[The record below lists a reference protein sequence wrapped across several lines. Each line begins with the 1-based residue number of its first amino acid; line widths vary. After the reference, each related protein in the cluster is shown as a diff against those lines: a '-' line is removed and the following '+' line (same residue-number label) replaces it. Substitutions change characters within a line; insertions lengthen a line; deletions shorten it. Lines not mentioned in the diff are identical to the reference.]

1 MTRKSALLEKI
12 LDMIPGFS
20 GYRKREKIREDDRI
34 IRSYIVSVLENAIK
48 YIEDAQASL
57 VDINYDRAAAL
68 DNLLRRLRLLADRI
82 RWAPHGY
89 QSHYYI
95 VKAEEADLEKLRS
108 IDAEII
114 GLAEQLDN
122 IASNIANKATAGQVP
137 DPKDLGGVNDL
148 IEKIHGFLGERN
160 KILMDLG
167 EKYR

>member
-12 LDMIPGFS
+12 LDRIPGFS

-48 YIEDAQASL
+48 FIEDAQAGL
-57 VDINYDRAAAL
+57 IDINYDKAIAL
-68 DNLLRRLRLLADRI
+68 DDLLRRLRLLTDEI

-89 QSHYYI
+89 HPHYYV
-95 VKAEEADLEKLRS
+95 VKIEEADLEKLRS

-114 GLAEQLDN
+114 GLVEQLSE
-122 IASNIANKATAGQVP
+122 IASKMAGKATAGQVP

-148 IEKIHGFLGERN
+148 IKKIHGFLDERN
-160 KILMDLG
+160 KILMGLG
-167 EKYR
+167 EK